1 MSSNPNKLDQ
11 LKQKLQSKGDDG
23 NTVTSLYC
31 LIKEL
36 HCLPDILGREYEVVY
51 EGNRIKKII
60 QKPISI
66 PALMVLFK
74 EMEKDYQKQEK
85 EMKKSQRKGRRR

>member
-1 MSSNPNKLDQ
+1 MLSQLDKIRQKVSSKTEE
-11 LKQKLQSKGDDG
+11 GG
-23 NTVTSLYC
+23 ITTSLYY

-36 HCLPDILGREYEVVY
+36 GCLPDILGREYEVEY
-51 EGNRIKKII
+51 DKDNRIKRII

-74 EMEKDYQKQEK
+74 EMEKDNKRQER
-85 EMKKSQRKGRRR
+85 EMKKSQKKGRR

>member
-1 MSSNPNKLDQ
+1 MLSQLDKIRQKVSGSSED
-11 LKQKLQSKGDDG
+11 SDI
-23 NTVTSLYC
+23 TTSLFY
-31 LIKEL
+31 LMKEL
-36 HCLPDILGREYEVVY
+36 GCLPDILGREYEVIY

-66 PALMVLFK
+66 PALNILFK
-74 EMEKDYQKQEK
+74 EMEKDYKKQEQ